1 MKWVGCLNHNLQLYP
16 MRLQVNLLLLYHTGF
31 ASLWPLAAVAG
42 AETHYIYMNM
52 IFYEYELGG
61 VPQS

>member
-1 MKWVGCLNHNLQLYP
+1 VRPSIYQAE
-16 MRLQVNLLLLYHTGF
+16 V
-31 ASLWPLAAVAG
+31 ASLWPLATVEG
-42 AETHYIYMNM
+42 AKAFYIYMKY